1 MKELYDIV
9 FVGNTSIDKKLCV
22 NHKYVEVIGGS
33 AFNSYCSTLK
43 NKSKQNNKI
52 FSNTFELEKFKDIDC
67 TEENKQEVKKVR
79 TSINNTL
86 KVFED
91 KRKEIKAQVLEA
103 YNQFNDKYEQEVKTK
118 LENASNDLKMKIDYI
133 EAQQLAEKDVE
144 LGNFI
149 EEHIKANHLENI
161 LKDVAEVVRLANLKV
176 NLSSSIKSLKEG
188 ALAFI
193 QRVANEVKLIELEE
207 TPSNL
212 LYEYQ
217 QNGFDLTK
225 AKLTLIER
233 QRQIEELAKQRE
245 QVQEVQK
252 VEEKIVVQVEEIVAP
267 KEIVEEQQLLT
278 VTFTITD
285 TKENII
291 KVREFMKEMG
301 IKYE

>member
-1 MKELYDIV
+1 MKEKLNINEIIRV
-9 FVGNTSIDKKLCV
+9 ETLPVIFQQLEVVGKMVD
-22 NHKYVEVIGGS
+22 E
-33 AFNSYCSTLK
+33 
-43 NKSKQNNKI
+43 
-52 FSNTFELEKFKDIDC
+52 ELEKFKDIEC
-67 TEENKQEVKKVR
+67 TEENKQEVKKTR
-79 TSINNTL
+79 TSINNIL

-91 KRKEIKAQVLEA
+91 KRKEIKNQVLEA
-103 YNQFNDKYEQEVKTK
+103 YNQFNDKYELEVKTK

-133 EAQQLAEKDVE
+133 ESSQLAEKDVE

-161 LKDVAEVVRLANLKV
+161 LKDVAEIIRLANLKV
-176 NLSSSIKSLKEG
+176 NLSSSMKSLKEG

-217 QNGFDLTK
+217 QNGYDLTK

-245 QVQEVQK
+245 QVQEVVKQ
-252 VEEKIVVQVEEIVAP
+252 EEKIVEQVEEIVAP
-267 KEIVEEQQLLT
+267 KEVVDEQEVIT

-291 KVREFMKEMG
+291 KVREFMKKEG

>member
-1 MKELYDIV
+1 MKNELNINEIIRV
-9 FVGNTSIDKKLCV
+9 ETLPVIFQQLEVVGAFVD
-22 NHKYVEVIGGS
+22 E
-33 AFNSYCSTLK
+33 
-43 NKSKQNNKI
+43 
-52 FSNTFELEKFKDIDC
+52 ELEKFKDIDC

-91 KRKEIKAQVLEA
+91 KRKEIKNQVLEA
-103 YNQFNDKYEQEVKTK
+103 YNQFNDKYELEVKTK

-133 EAQQLAEKDVE
+133 ESSQLAEKEIE

-161 LKDVAEVVRLANLKV
+161 LKDVTEIVRLANLKV
-176 NLSSSIKSLKEG
+176 NLSSSMKSLKEG

-217 QNGFDLTK
+217 QNGYDLTK
-225 AKLTLIER
+225 AKLILIER

-245 QVQEVQK
+245 QIQEVVKQ
-252 VEEKIVVQVEEIVAP
+252 EEKIVEQVEEIVAP
-267 KEIVEEQQLLT
+267 KEVVEEQQLLT

>member
-1 MKELYDIV
+1 MKNELNINEIIRV
-9 FVGNTSIDKKLCV
+9 ETLPVIFQQLAVVGAFVD
-22 NHKYVEVIGGS
+22 E
-33 AFNSYCSTLK
+33 
-43 NKSKQNNKI
+43 
-52 FSNTFELEKFKDIDC
+52 ELEKFKDIDC

>member
-1 MKELYDIV
+1 MNNELNINEIIRV
-9 FVGNTSIDKKLCV
+9 ETLPVIFQQLEVVGVMVD
-22 NHKYVEVIGGS
+22 E
-33 AFNSYCSTLK
+33 
-43 NKSKQNNKI
+43 
-52 FSNTFELEKFKDIDC
+52 ELEKFKNIEC
-67 TEENKQEVKKVR
+67 TEENKQEVKKTR

-91 KRKEIKAQVLEA
+91 KRKEIKNQVLEA
-103 YNQFNDKYEQEVKTK
+103 YNQFNDKYELEVKTK

-133 EAQQLAEKDVE
+133 ESSQLAEKEIE

-161 LKDVAEVVRLANLKV
+161 LKDVAEIVRLANIKV
-176 NLSSSIKSLKEG
+176 NLSSSMKSLKEG

-217 QNGFDLTK
+217 QNGYDLTK

-245 QVQEVQK
+245 QVQEVVKQ
-252 VEEKIVVQVEEIVAP
+252 EEKIVEQVEEIVAP
-267 KEIVEEQQLLT
+267 KEVVEEQEVIT
-278 VTFTITD
+278 ITFTITD

-291 KVREFMKEMG
+291 KVREFMKKEG

>member
-1 MKELYDIV
+1 MNNELNINEIIRV
-9 FVGNTSIDKKLCV
+9 ETLPVIFQQLEVVGVMVD
-22 NHKYVEVIGGS
+22 E
-33 AFNSYCSTLK
+33 
-43 NKSKQNNKI
+43 
-52 FSNTFELEKFKDIDC
+52 ELEKFKDIEC
-67 TEENKQEVKKVR
+67 TEENKQEVKKTR

-86 KVFED
+86 KIFED
-91 KRKEIKAQVLEA
+91 KRKEIKNQVLEA
-103 YNQFNDKYEQEVKTK
+103 YNQFNDKYELEVKTK

-133 EAQQLAEKDVE
+133 ESTQLAEKEIE

-161 LKDVAEVVRLANLKV
+161 LNNVADITRLANLKV
-176 NLSSSIKSLKEG
+176 NLSSSMKSLKEG

-245 QVQEVQK
+245 KVQEVVKQ
-252 VEEKIVVQVEEIVAP
+252 EEKIVEQVEEIVAP
-267 KEIVEEQQLLT
+267 KEVIEEQEVIT

-291 KVREFMKEMG
+291 KVREFMKEKG

>member
-1 MKELYDIV
+1 MKNELNINEIIRV
-9 FVGNTSIDKKLCV
+9 ETLPVIFQQLEVVGAFVD
-22 NHKYVEVIGGS
+22 E
-33 AFNSYCSTLK
+33 
-43 NKSKQNNKI
+43 
-52 FSNTFELEKFKDIDC
+52 ELEKFKDIDC

-118 LENASNDLKMKIDYI
+118 LENASNDLEMKIDYI

-161 LKDVAEVVRLANLKV
+161 LKDVAEIVRLANLKV
-176 NLSSSIKSLKEG
+176 NLSSSMKSLKEG

-217 QNGFDLTK
+217 QNGYDLTK

-245 QVQEVQK
+245 QVQEVVKQ
-252 VEEKIVVQVEEIVAP
+252 EEKIEEQVEEIVAP
-267 KEIVEEQQLLT
+267 KEVVEEQEVIT
-278 VTFTITD
+278 ITFTITD

-291 KVREFMKEMG
+291 KVREFMKEEG

>member
-1 MKELYDIV
+1 MNNELNINEIIRV
-9 FVGNTSIDKKLCV
+9 ETLPVIFQQLEVVGVMVD
-22 NHKYVEVIGGS
+22 E
-33 AFNSYCSTLK
+33 
-43 NKSKQNNKI
+43 
-52 FSNTFELEKFKDIDC
+52 ELEKFKDIEC
-67 TEENKQEVKKVR
+67 TEENKQEVKKTR

-91 KRKEIKAQVLEA
+91 KRKEIKNQVLEA
-103 YNQFNDKYEQEVKTK
+103 YNQFNEKYELEVKTK
-118 LENASNDLKMKIDYI
+118 LENASNDLKMKIEYI
-133 EAQQLAEKDVE
+133 ESTQLAEKEIE

-161 LKDVAEVVRLANLKV
+161 LKDVAEIVRLANLKV
-176 NLSSSIKSLKEG
+176 NLSSSMKSLKEG
-188 ALAFI
+188 ALGFI

-217 QNGFDLTK
+217 QNGYDLTK

-245 QVQEVQK
+245 QVQEVVKQ
-252 VEEKIVVQVEEIVAP
+252 EEKIVEQVEEIVAP
-267 KEIVEEQQLLT
+267 KEVVEEQEVIT

>member
-1 MKELYDIV
+1 MKNELNINEIIRV
-9 FVGNTSIDKKLCV
+9 ETLPVIFQQLEVVGAFVD
-22 NHKYVEVIGGS
+22 E
-33 AFNSYCSTLK
+33 
-43 NKSKQNNKI
+43 
-52 FSNTFELEKFKDIDC
+52 ELEKFKDIDC

-133 EAQQLAEKDVE
+133 ESQQLAEKDVE

-252 VEEKIVVQVEEIVAP
+252 VEEKVVEQVEEIVAP

>member
-1 MKELYDIV
+1 MNNELNINEIIRV
-9 FVGNTSIDKKLCV
+9 ETLPVIFQQLEVVGVMVD
-22 NHKYVEVIGGS
+22 E
-33 AFNSYCSTLK
+33 
-43 NKSKQNNKI
+43 
-52 FSNTFELEKFKDIDC
+52 ELEKFKDIEC
-67 TEENKQEVKKVR
+67 TEENKQEVKKTR

-91 KRKEIKAQVLEA
+91 KRKEIKNQVLEA
-103 YNQFNDKYEQEVKTK
+103 YNQFNDKYELEVKTK

-133 EAQQLAEKDVE
+133 ESSQLAEKEIE

-161 LKDVAEVVRLANLKV
+161 LKDVAEIVRLANLKV
-176 NLSSSIKSLKEG
+176 NLSSSMKSLKEG

-217 QNGFDLTK
+217 QNGYDLTK
-225 AKLTLIER
+225 AKLILIER

-245 QVQEVQK
+245 QVQEVVKQ
-252 VEEKIVVQVEEIVAP
+252 EEKIVEQVEEIVAP
-267 KEIVEEQQLLT
+267 KEVVEEQEVIT
-278 VTFTITD
+278 ITFTITD

-291 KVREFMKEMG
+291 KVREFMKKEG

>member
-1 MKELYDIV
+1 MEEKLNINEIIRVETLPVIFQQLEV
-9 FVGNTSIDKKLCV
+9 VGEMID
-22 NHKYVEVIGGS
+22 E
-33 AFNSYCSTLK
+33 
-43 NKSKQNNKI
+43 
-52 FSNTFELEKFKDIDC
+52 ELEKFKDIEC
-67 TEENKQEVKKVR
+67 TEENKQEVKKTR

-91 KRKEIKAQVLEA
+91 KRKEIKNQVLEA
-103 YNQFNDKYEQEVKTK
+103 YNQFNDKYELEVKTK

-133 EAQQLAEKDVE
+133 ESTQLAEKEIE

-161 LKDVAEVVRLANLKV
+161 LKDVSEVVRLANLKV
-176 NLSSSIKSLKEG
+176 NLSSSMKSLKEG

-193 QRVANEVKLIELEE
+193 QRVANEVKLIELEK

-217 QNGFDLTK
+217 QNGYDLTK

-233 QRQIEELAKQRE
+233 QRQIEKLAKQRK
-245 QVQEVQK
+245 QVQEVVKQ
-252 VEEKIVVQVEEIVAP
+252 EEKIVEQVEEIVAP
-267 KEIVEEQQLLT
+267 KEVFEDQEVIT

-291 KVREFMKEMG
+291 KVREFMKELG
-301 IKYE
+301 VKYE

>member
-1 MKELYDIV
+1 MTDKELNINEIIRV
-9 FVGNTSIDKKLCV
+9 ETLPVIFQQLEVVGVMVD
-22 NHKYVEVIGGS
+22 E
-33 AFNSYCSTLK
+33 
-43 NKSKQNNKI
+43 
-52 FSNTFELEKFKDIDC
+52 ELEKFKDIDC

-91 KRKEIKAQVLEA
+91 KRKEIKNQVLEA
-103 YNQFNDKYEQEVKTK
+103 YNQFNDKYELEVKTK

-133 EAQQLAEKDVE
+133 ESTQLAEKEIE

-161 LKDVAEVVRLANLKV
+161 LNNVAEITRLANLKV
-176 NLSSSIKSLKEG
+176 NLSSSMKSLKEG
-188 ALAFI
+188 ALTFI

-217 QNGFDLTK
+217 QNGYDLTK

-252 VEEKIVVQVEEIVAP
+252 VEEKIVEQVEEIVAP
-267 KEIVEEQQLLT
+267 KEVIEEQEVIT

>member
-1 MKELYDIV
+1 MNEELNINEIIRV
-9 FVGNTSIDKKLCV
+9 ETLPVIFQQLEVVGVMVD
-22 NHKYVEVIGGS
+22 E
-33 AFNSYCSTLK
+33 
-43 NKSKQNNKI
+43 
-52 FSNTFELEKFKDIDC
+52 ELEKFKNIEC
-67 TEENKQEVKKVR
+67 TEENKQEVKKTR
-79 TSINNTL
+79 TYINNTL

-103 YNQFNDKYEQEVKTK
+103 YNQFNDKYELEVKTK

-133 EAQQLAEKDVE
+133 ESSQLAEKEIE

-161 LKDVAEVVRLANLKV
+161 LKDVSEIVRLANLKV
-176 NLSSSIKSLKEG
+176 NLSSSMKSLKEG

-245 QVQEVQK
+245 QVQEVVKQ
-252 VEEKIVVQVEEIVAP
+252 EEKIVEQVEEIVAP
-267 KEIVEEQQLLT
+267 KEVVEEQEVIS

-291 KVREFMKEMG
+291 KVREFMKELG
-301 IKYE
+301 VKYE

>member
-1 MKELYDIV
+1 MNNELNINEIIRV
-9 FVGNTSIDKKLCV
+9 ETLPVIFQQLEVVGVMVD
-22 NHKYVEVIGGS
+22 E
-33 AFNSYCSTLK
+33 
-43 NKSKQNNKI
+43 
-52 FSNTFELEKFKDIDC
+52 ELEKFKDIEC
-67 TEENKQEVKKVR
+67 TEENKQEVKKTR

-91 KRKEIKAQVLEA
+91 KRKEIKNQVLEA
-103 YNQFNDKYEQEVKTK
+103 YNQFNEKYELEVKTK
-118 LENASNDLKMKIDYI
+118 LENASNDLKMKIEYI
-133 EAQQLAEKDVE
+133 ESSQLAEKEIE
-144 LGNFI
+144 LGSFI

-176 NLSSSIKSLKEG
+176 NLSSSMKSLKEG

-252 VEEKIVVQVEEIVAP
+252 VEEKIVEQVEEIVAP

>member
-1 MKELYDIV
+1 MKNELNINEIIRV
-9 FVGNTSIDKKLCV
+9 ETLPVIFQQLEVVGAFVD
-22 NHKYVEVIGGS
+22 E
-33 AFNSYCSTLK
+33 
-43 NKSKQNNKI
+43 
-52 FSNTFELEKFKDIDC
+52 ELEKFKDIDC

-118 LENASNDLKMKIDYI
+118 LENASNDLKLKIDYI

-176 NLSSSIKSLKEG
+176 NLSSSMKSLKEG

-193 QRVANEVKLIELEE
+193 ERVANEVKLIELVE

-252 VEEKIVVQVEEIVAP
+252 VEEKIVEQVEEIVAP

>member
-1 MKELYDIV
+1 MIDKELNINEIIRV
-9 FVGNTSIDKKLCV
+9 ETLPVIFQQLEVVGVMVD
-22 NHKYVEVIGGS
+22 E
-33 AFNSYCSTLK
+33 
-43 NKSKQNNKI
+43 
-52 FSNTFELEKFKDIDC
+52 ELEKFKDIDC

-91 KRKEIKAQVLEA
+91 KRKEIKNQVLEA
-103 YNQFNDKYEQEVKTK
+103 YNQFNDKYELEVKTK
-118 LENASNDLKMKIDYI
+118 LENASNELKTKIEYI
-133 EAQQLAEKDVE
+133 ESSQLAEKEIE

-161 LKDVAEVVRLANLKV
+161 LKDVAEIVRLANLKV
-176 NLSSSIKSLKEG
+176 NLSSSMKSLKEG
-188 ALAFI
+188 SLAFI

-217 QNGFDLTK
+217 QNGYDLTK

-245 QVQEVQK
+245 QVQEVVKQ
-252 VEEKIVVQVEEIVAP
+252 EEKIVEQVEEIVAP
-267 KEIVEEQQLLT
+267 KEVVEEQE
-278 VTFTITD
+278 VIIATFTITD

-291 KVREFMKEMG
+291 KVREFMKKEG

>member
-1 MKELYDIV
+1 MDEKLNINEIIRVETLPVIFQQLEV
-9 FVGNTSIDKKLCV
+9 VGKMVD
-22 NHKYVEVIGGS
+22 E
-33 AFNSYCSTLK
+33 
-43 NKSKQNNKI
+43 
-52 FSNTFELEKFKDIDC
+52 ELEKFKDIEC
-67 TEENKQEVKKVR
+67 TEENKQEVKKTR
-79 TSINNTL
+79 TSINSTL
-86 KVFED
+86 KIFED
-91 KRKEIKAQVLEA
+91 KRKEIKNQVLEA
-103 YNQFNDKYEQEVKTK
+103 YNQFNDKYELEVKTK

-133 EAQQLAEKDVE
+133 ESTQLAEKDIE

-161 LKDVAEVVRLANLKV
+161 LNNVAEVVRLANLKV
-176 NLSSSIKSLKEG
+176 NLSSSMKSLKEG
-188 ALAFI
+188 ALTFI

-217 QNGFDLTK
+217 QNGYDLTK

-245 QVQEVQK
+245 QVQEVIKQ
-252 VEEKIVVQVEEIVAP
+252 EEKIVEQVEEIVAP
-267 KEIVEEQQLLT
+267 KEVVEVQEVIT
-278 VTFTITD
+278 ITFTITD

-291 KVREFMKEMG
+291 KVREFMKEIG

>member
-1 MKELYDIV
+1 MEEKLNINEIIRVETLPVIFQQLEV
-9 FVGNTSIDKKLCV
+9 VGEMID
-22 NHKYVEVIGGS
+22 E
-33 AFNSYCSTLK
+33 
-43 NKSKQNNKI
+43 
-52 FSNTFELEKFKDIDC
+52 ELEKFKDIEC
-67 TEENKQEVKKVR
+67 TEENKQEVKKTR

-91 KRKEIKAQVLEA
+91 KRKEIKNQVLEA
-103 YNQFNDKYEQEVKTK
+103 YNQFNDKYELEVKTK

-133 EAQQLAEKDVE
+133 ESTQLAEKEIE

-161 LKDVAEVVRLANLKV
+161 LKDVSEVVRLANLKV
-176 NLSSSIKSLKEG
+176 NLSSSMKSLKEG

-193 QRVANEVKLIELEE
+193 QRVANEVKLIELEK

-217 QNGFDLTK
+217 QNGYDLTK

-233 QRQIEELAKQRE
+233 QRQIEKLAKQRE
-245 QVQEVQK
+245 QVQEVVKQ
-252 VEEKIVVQVEEIVAP
+252 EEKIVEQVEEIVAP
-267 KEIVEEQQLLT
+267 KEVFEDQEVIT

-291 KVREFMKEMG
+291 KVREFMKELG
-301 IKYE
+301 VKYE

>member
-1 MKELYDIV
+1 MKNELNINEIIRV
-9 FVGNTSIDKKLCV
+9 ETLPVIFQQLEVVGAFVD
-22 NHKYVEVIGGS
+22 E
-33 AFNSYCSTLK
+33 
-43 NKSKQNNKI
+43 
-52 FSNTFELEKFKDIDC
+52 ELEKFKDIDC

>member
-1 MKELYDIV
+1 MTDKELNINEIIRV
-9 FVGNTSIDKKLCV
+9 ETLPVIFQQLEVVGVMVD
-22 NHKYVEVIGGS
+22 E
-33 AFNSYCSTLK
+33 
-43 NKSKQNNKI
+43 
-52 FSNTFELEKFKDIDC
+52 ELEKFKDIEC
-67 TEENKQEVKKVR
+67 TEEKKQEVKKIR

-91 KRKEIKAQVLEA
+91 KRKEIKNQVLEA
-103 YNQFNDKYEQEVKTK
+103 YNQFNEKYELEVKTK

-133 EAQQLAEKDVE
+133 ESSQLAEKEIE

-161 LKDVAEVVRLANLKV
+161 LKDVAEIVRLANLKV
-176 NLSSSIKSLKEG
+176 NLSSSMKSLKEG

-217 QNGFDLTK
+217 QNGYDLTK

-245 QVQEVQK
+245 QVQEVVKQ
-252 VEEKIVVQVEEIVAP
+252 EEKIVEQVEEIVAP
-267 KEIVEEQQLLT
+267 KEVVEEQEVIT
-278 VTFTITD
+278 ITFTITD

-291 KVREFMKEMG
+291 KVREFMKEEG